1 MSLYICSSWSISLLI
16 YLVSC
21 YFSSSHFFV
30 DFILVQFYH
39 NIFTAISIVFVIW
52 DDNNFFYCP
61 HTFKIHDTPMEY
73 LLFKKKKLSLL
84 FFILFFFFRYTH
96 TQIFHLCLH
105 VINLNKVFVFSTNKT
120 TLTFY
125 FISFCSPFCPIVLWH
140 NSHVIVSL
148 VQLLGSKSENEL
160 HNWAEMAFRWEYKW
174 NSLETSS
181 FLPCPQITL
190 SFLSA
195 LPQ

>member
-1 MSLYICSSWSISLLI
+1 MTTI
-16 YLVSC
+16 
-21 YFSSSHFFV
+21 F
-30 DFILVQFYH
+30 
-39 NIFTAISIVFVIW
+39 FTAHILLKYMILPW
-52 DDNNFFYCP
+52 N
-61 HTFKIHDTPMEY
+61 TFC
-73 LLFKKKKLSLL
+73 FKKKKLSLL